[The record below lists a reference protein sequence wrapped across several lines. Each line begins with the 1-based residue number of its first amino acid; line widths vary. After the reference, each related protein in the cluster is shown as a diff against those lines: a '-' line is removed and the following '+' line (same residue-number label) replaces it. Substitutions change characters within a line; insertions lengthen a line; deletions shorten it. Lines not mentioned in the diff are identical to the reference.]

1 MQTSRFQLGLVATLA
16 VGLGFSLSSSD
27 AIGYPAG
34 AVVSTGENPVFSVGG
49 DVGGYDTETVLAG
62 QPGKRAI
69 VTDFTVSVWDENDNC
84 NGYGKV
90 DLIVGSG
97 TVASLVAGVWT
108 PSTNYT
114 RYEPVVQLALSS
126 GIPVDSLETLQL
138 QATTIRETSCTDGDL
153 EFRYTAS
160 GYYAQ
165 P

>member
-1 MQTSRFQLGLVATLA
+1 MQTSSVQLGLIAALA

-27 AIGYPAG
+27 AVGYPAG
-34 AVVSTGENPVFSVGG
+34 PAVSTGENPVFSFGG
-49 DVGGYDTETVLAG
+49 DVGGHDTETIFVG
-62 QPGKRAI
+62 QPEKRAI

-90 DLIVGSG
+90 DLILGSS
-97 TVASLVAGVWT
+97 TVASLVAGIWT

-114 RYEPVVQLALSS
+114 RYESVVQLQLSS
-126 GIPVDSLETLQL
+126 GIPVDSIDTLQFR
-138 QATTIRETSCTDGDL
+138 ATTIRETSCTDGDL
-153 EFRYTAS
+153 DFRYTAS